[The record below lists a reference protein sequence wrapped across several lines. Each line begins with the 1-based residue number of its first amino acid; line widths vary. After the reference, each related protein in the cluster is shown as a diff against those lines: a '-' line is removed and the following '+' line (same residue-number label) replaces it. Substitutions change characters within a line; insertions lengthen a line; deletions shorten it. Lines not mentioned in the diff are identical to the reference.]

1 MIHASFVAA
10 LAAAALAAQGSSP
23 SGNYSGLQKMI
34 KPTAPHQ
41 LKAAPVQSRQYGR
54 VIEDHPAKVE
64 RGPCGMPI
72 IAANAAV
79 DPKIIVPIREGAAK
93 TTNTPTVEPA
103 DRCGPFGAV
112 PAAPQ
117 RK

>member
-10 LAAAALAAQGSSP
+10 LAAAALAAQGTSP

-34 KPTAPHQ
+34 RPTAPHQ
-41 LKAAPVQSRQYGR
+41 LSTASVQSQRYGR
-54 VIEDHPAKVE
+54 VIEDRSAKIE

-79 DPKIIVPIREGAAK
+79 DPKIIVPIRERSAK

-103 DRCGPFGAV
+103 DRCGPFAAV
-112 PAAPQ
+112 PATPP
-117 RK
+117 RR